1 MLLLY
6 KNSLTKK
13 FFEDNPVKN
22 LTAQQFVYAQI
33 QVPIMSEFV
42 SDFVRK
48 YDNRADEER
57 KKLLHEND
65 PDVLLKMLRGKCDV
79 INHHLLHQRILT
91 HEEIVLPKILEMFK
105 TSLNSVFIENTVK
118 ILANT
123 KKDYSEALLKILD
136 EIRSTYAMSLACIT
150 LGFIADEE
158 TIPVL
163 MKKFLYFR
171 KLYPEENYDQGPLH
185 GLIKLYERFYQQQ

>member
-6 KNSLTKK
+6 QDLLTKK
-13 FFEDNPVKN
+13 FFEDNPVKDI
-22 LTAQQFVYAQI
+22 TAQQLVYTQMQI
-33 QVPIMSEFV
+33 PIISEFV

-57 KKLLHEND
+57 EKLLHEND

-79 INHHLLHQRILT
+79 INHNLLRQRILAN
-91 HEEIVLPKILEMFK
+91 EEILLPQILEMFK
-105 TSLNSVFIENTVK
+105 TSLNSVFIENTVI

-123 KKDYSEALLKILD
+123 KKNYTEALLKMLD
-136 EIRSTYAMSLACIT
+136 EIRSPYAMSLVCIT

-158 TIPVL
+158 AIPVL
-163 MKKFLYFR
+163 MKKFEYFR
-171 KLYPEENYDQGPLH
+171 KLYPEENYEQGPLH
-185 GLIKLYERFYQQQ
+185 GLVKLHERFYHKQ

>member
-1 MLLLY
+1 MLFIIHLKTFVTIDTKAFWGNMLL
-6 KNSLTKK
+6 KS
-13 FFEDNPVKN
+13 
-22 LTAQQFVYAQI
+22 
-33 QVPIMSEFV
+33 
-42 SDFVRK
+42 RK
-48 YDNRADEER
+48 LPLDTQ
-57 KKLLHEND
+57 
-65 PDVLLKMLRGKCDV
+65 
-79 INHHLLHQRILT
+79 QRILT

-123 KKDYSEALLKILD
+123 KKDYSEALLKMLD